1 MTTTAAP
8 KKLTPRQ
15 RLLLAY
21 ITRFVQAHGYPP
33 TYRQMSAHFKCNVN
47 NIQGLISRLVKA
59 GAITMEP
66 GKGRTMRV
74 VEGGDA

>member
-1 MTTTAAP
+1 MTATDT
-8 KKLTPRQ
+8 KTLTPRQ
-15 RLLLAY
+15 RSVLAY
-21 ITRFVQAHGYPP
+21 INRFVQAHGYPP
-33 TYRQMSAHFKCNVN
+33 TYRQMATHFRCNVN

-59 GAITMEP
+59 GAIAMEP

>member
-1 MTTTAAP
+1 MTITET
-8 KKLTPRQ
+8 KTLTPRQ

-21 ITRFVQAHGYPP
+21 INRFVQAHGYPP
-33 TYRQMSAHFKCNVN
+33 TYRQMSAHFRCNVN

-59 GAITMEP
+59 GAIAMEP
-66 GKGRTMRV
+66 GRGRTMRV

>member
-1 MTTTAAP
+1 MTATHT
-8 KKLTPRQ
+8 KTLTPRQ

-21 ITRFVQAHGYPP
+21 INRFVQAHGYPP
-33 TYRQMSAHFKCNVN
+33 TYRQMATHFRCNVN
-47 NIQGLISRLVKA
+47 NIHGLISRLVKA
-59 GAITMEP
+59 GAIAMEP